1 MQEAAAKVEGSE
13 WVTAKEAA
21 ALLGFS
27 SPFVIY
33 RLRYNGKLTGHT
45 PPGVNALR
53 FKRSD
58 VLALMQPAPHVY
70 TPRSRRPA
78 AAGR

>member
-1 MQEAAAKVEGSE
+1 MKEAAAKIEGSE

-33 RLRYNGKLTGHT
+33 RLRYSGRLTGYT
-45 PPGVNALR
+45 PEGVNALK
-53 FKRSD
+53 FKRAD
-58 VLALMQPAPHVY
+58 VLALMKPAEYVY
-70 TPRSRRPA
+70 TPRPRRPA
-78 AAGR
+78 PAGR